1 MLVSVAGSYVKLPA
15 DFRKAKRMDR
25 SERHAQILD
34 LLNRQ
39 AGASASEL
47 ARLFKVSRMTIHRD
61 LRDLHRRGH
70 LQRIRGG
77 AAFSGKIEV
86 GSDGVCRACGRDM
99 SPQLGAEM
107 IAPGGDGGSFCCAAC
122 GLRQVLGQPKSLL
135 LVRDQLSGRQLPAAE
150 AYFLVNSLAAPCCQP
165 SILCFAREEEAS
177 MFQDGFGGTPARLEE
192 ALEFLRVAA
201 QLDR

>member
-1 MLVSVAGSYVKLPA
+1 MN
-15 DFRKAKRMDR
+15 R

-34 LLNRQ
+34 LLNRR

-77 AAFSGKIEV
+77 AAFNGAADA
-86 GSDGVCRACGRDM
+86 GSESLCRFCGRDM
-99 SPQLGAEM
+99 LPHLGAEVVD
-107 IAPGGDGGSFCCAAC
+107 PRGGKESFCCAAC
-122 GLRQVLGQPKSLL
+122 GLRQILDWSQGLL
-135 LVRDQLSGRQLPAAE
+135 LVRDQISGRQLPAAE
-150 AYFLVNSLAAPCCQP
+150 AFFLVNSLAAPCCQP
-165 SILCFAREEEAS
+165 SLLSFALEEEAS

-201 QLDR
+201 GLGR